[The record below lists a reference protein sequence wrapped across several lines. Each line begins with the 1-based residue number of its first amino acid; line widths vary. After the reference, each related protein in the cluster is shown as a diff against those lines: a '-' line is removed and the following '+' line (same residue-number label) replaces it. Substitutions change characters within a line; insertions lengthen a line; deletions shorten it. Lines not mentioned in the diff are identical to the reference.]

1 MSTVS
6 LRRADP
12 DDHLAVVRLFDAA
25 MLETD
30 ADRLRRQLEATAG
43 FVLLATI
50 EERPVGAVA
59 VDTEPAGVTQLVEGD
74 PARITAIAV
83 RPGRR
88 GQGIGTELVAAVESR
103 QGRVVA
109 EFDPTV
115 RPFWESV
122 GFEVTERPES
132 ERLRGVRE

>member
-1 MSTVS
+1 MAIQT
-6 LRRADP
+6 AD
-12 DDHLAVVRLFDAA
+12 LGEGAEIASILDAA
-25 MLETD
+25 YLQVDTD
-30 ADRLRRQLEATAG
+30 DLR
-43 FVLLATI
+43 
-50 EERPVGAVA
+50 GAVERGDVLVA
-59 VDTEPAGVTQLVEGD
+59 VADGSKKSGPILGVTVCDGRE
-74 PARITAIAV
+74 ITAIAV